1 MLFRSVV
8 SDSVRPQRQQP
19 TRLPRPWDL
28 PGKST
33 GVCCHCLLRVVGM
46 LLLLHCFSCVQ
57 LCNPMDCSPPVSS
70 VHGIFQVRI
79 LEWVAI
85 SSSRGS
91 SQPKEQTLVS
101 CISCIGRRILHR
113 CTIWADSFVT
123 SWTVA
128 HQAPLSQ
135 ARILEWVAISHSR
148 GSS

>member
-1 MLFRSVV
+1 MVISL
-8 SDSVRPQRQQP
+8 
-19 TRLPRPWDL
+19 DL
-28 PGKST
+28 HST
-33 GVCCHCLLRVVGM
+33 ACVL
-46 LLLLHCFSCVQ
+46 SCVQ

-148 GSS
+148 GSSRPRDQTHISAAAAAAAKSLQ